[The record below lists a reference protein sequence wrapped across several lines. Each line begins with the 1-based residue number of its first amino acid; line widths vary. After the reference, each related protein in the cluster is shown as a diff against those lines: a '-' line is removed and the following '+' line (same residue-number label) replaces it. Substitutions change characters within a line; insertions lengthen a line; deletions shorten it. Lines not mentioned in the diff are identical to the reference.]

1 MEHQLTAW
9 RVDDLEAEVSEL
21 RGRGVQFEEY
31 AQPDVRTIDGIA
43 VTPVGRAA
51 WFKDCEGNTI
61 TISQLG

>member
-31 AQPDVRTIDGIA
+31 GQPDLRMIDGIA
-43 VTPVGRAA
+43 GRRGGRAA
-51 WFKDCEGNTI
+51 WLKDCEGNTI